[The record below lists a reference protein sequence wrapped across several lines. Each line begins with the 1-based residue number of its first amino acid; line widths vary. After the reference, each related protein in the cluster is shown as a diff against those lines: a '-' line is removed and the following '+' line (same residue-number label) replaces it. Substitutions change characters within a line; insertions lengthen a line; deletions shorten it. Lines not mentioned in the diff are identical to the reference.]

1 MTFKTKGIVLR
12 RTNLGEADR
21 ILTILTEKYGLIRA
35 VAKGVRKTLSHLAG
49 HLEPFCVAD
58 FLIAEG
64 RNLDIIAG
72 ADVKKCHLTLRG
84 NLESTQTAF
93 YLAEI
98 IDRMLPER
106 EKHPEIFELLDETLE
121 HLNSAPGKL
130 LISYFEL
137 NFLASIGYHPEL
149 EKCVRCQ
156 AKLSD
161 KNNHFDFEAGGIK
174 CEKCDGGRLISQDA
188 IKALRLFLKHRLS
201 TIQKIKTNKKLTK
214 EISDTTSDYL
224 RHINQKEFKSKRF
237 LTQ

>member
-1 MTFKTKGIVLR
+1 MTFKTKGIILR

-64 RNLDIIAG
+64 RNLDIISG
-72 ADVKKCHLTLRG
+72 ADVKKCHLSLRS
-84 NLESTQTAF
+84 NLDSTQTAY

-121 HLNSAPGKL
+121 HLNSAPGVL

-137 NFLASIGYHPEL
+137 NFLASTGFYPEL
-149 EKCVRCQ
+149 DKCVRCG
-156 AKLSD
+156 AKLNQ
-161 KNNHFDFEAGGIK
+161 KNHFDFEAGGIV
-174 CEKCDGGRLISQDA
+174 CEKCDNGRPVSNDA

-214 EISDTTSDYL
+214 EISDITADYL
-224 RHINQKEFKSKRF
+224 RHINQKEFKSRKF
-237 LTQ
+237 LVQ